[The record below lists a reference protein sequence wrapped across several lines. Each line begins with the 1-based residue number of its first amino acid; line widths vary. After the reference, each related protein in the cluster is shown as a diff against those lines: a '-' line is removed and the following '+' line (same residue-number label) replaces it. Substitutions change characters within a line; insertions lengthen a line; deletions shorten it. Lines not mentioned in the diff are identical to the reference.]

1 MSVILSE
8 LPYFAQRVALYA
20 GARYLTRK
28 LIERFLGVRT
38 SPHVSDVAST
48 RNPNLLRQPVVKR
61 LAAADP
67 KLPLAKPSVEFDL
80 YQRAARAIF
89 ALIIIGRCWNWLAT
103 DHTVEIAAEVSPLHA
118 THPIG
123 AQSPQAKR
131 YGWPAFS
138 EDSIEHVLQP
148 APLSGRTIMYDMLGW
163 YVTVRFSP
171 MRTATT
177 LSLRMLT

>member
-28 LIERFLGVRT
+28 LIERFLGVRFLFA
-38 SPHVSDVAST
+38 PPCRKV
-48 RNPNLLRQPVVKR
+48 PNLPRQPVVKR

-103 DHTVEIAAEVSPLHA
+103 DHTAEIAAEV
-118 THPIG
+118 
-123 AQSPQAKR
+123 
-131 YGWPAFS
+131 
-138 EDSIEHVLQP
+138 
-148 APLSGRTIMYDMLGW
+148 
-163 YVTVRFSP
+163 
-171 MRTATT
+171 
-177 LSLRMLT
+177 